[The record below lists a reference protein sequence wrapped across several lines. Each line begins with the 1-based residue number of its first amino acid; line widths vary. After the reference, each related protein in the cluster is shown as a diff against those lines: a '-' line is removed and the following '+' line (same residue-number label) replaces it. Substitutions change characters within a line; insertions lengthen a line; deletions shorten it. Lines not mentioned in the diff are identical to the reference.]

1 MTPEQKAK
9 EMIDEFLP
17 IRNVLYRIAREEVL
31 LNVAK
36 QNAIIAVNYLIKE
49 TGKKYWYD
57 VKRELQKTWECE

>member
-1 MTPEQKAK
+1 MMTPKEKAK
-9 EMIDEFLP
+9 EMIDEFLL
-17 IRNVLYRIAREEVL
+17 IRNALYRISREEVL

-57 VKRELQKTWECE
+57 VKNQLHKL

>member
-1 MTPEQKAK
+1 MTPKEKAK
-9 EMIDEFLP
+9 QMIDEFLP
-17 IRNVLYRIAREEVL
+17 IRNALYRIAREEVL

-57 VKRELQKTWECE
+57 VKSQIHKL

>member
-1 MTPEQKAK
+1 MTPKEKAQ

-17 IRNVLYRIAREEVL
+17 IRNALYRIAREEVL

-57 VKRELQKTWECE
+57 VKRQLHKL

>member
-1 MTPEQKAK
+1 MTPKEKAK
-9 EMIDEFLP
+9 EMIDEFLL
-17 IRNVLYRIAREEVL
+17 IRNALYRISREEVL

-57 VKRELQKTWECE
+57 VKNQLHKL

>member
-1 MTPEQKAK
+1 MTPKEKAK
-9 EMIDEFLP
+9 EMIDEFLL
-17 IRNVLYRIAREEVL
+17 IRNALYRIAREEVL

-57 VKRELQKTWECE
+57 VKNQLHKL

>member
-1 MTPEQKAK
+1 MMTPKEKAK
-9 EMIDEFLP
+9 EMIDEFLL
-17 IRNVLYRIAREEVL
+17 IRNALYRIAREEVL

-57 VKRELQKTWECE
+57 VKNQLHKL